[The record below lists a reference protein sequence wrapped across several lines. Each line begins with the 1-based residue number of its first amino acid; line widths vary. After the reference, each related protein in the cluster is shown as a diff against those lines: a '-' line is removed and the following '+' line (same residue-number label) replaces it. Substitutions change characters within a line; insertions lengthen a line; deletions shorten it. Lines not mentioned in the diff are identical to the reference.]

1 MAVIDFKRLRILL
14 IDDEW
19 FIRSTIRQMLRQID
33 VINTYEAEG
42 AAAGIA
48 ETLRVKPH
56 LVLCDVHMPDADGLS
71 YLGDLRKAVIPS
83 VAETPVVMLTSDG
96 TPDVVLSAKDL
107 KVSGYLLK
115 PVSPAALKKAIERA
129 LSAPHP

>member
-14 IDDEW
+14 VDDEW
-19 FIRSTIRQMLRQID
+19 FIRSTIRQMLRQIG
-33 VINTYEAEG
+33 VVNTYEAEG

-56 LVLCDVHMPDADGLS
+56 LVLCDVHMPDGDGLS
-71 YLGDLRKAVIPS
+71 YLGELRKAVIPS

-96 TPDVVLSAKDL
+96 TPDVVLGAKDL

-129 LSAPHP
+129 LSAAP